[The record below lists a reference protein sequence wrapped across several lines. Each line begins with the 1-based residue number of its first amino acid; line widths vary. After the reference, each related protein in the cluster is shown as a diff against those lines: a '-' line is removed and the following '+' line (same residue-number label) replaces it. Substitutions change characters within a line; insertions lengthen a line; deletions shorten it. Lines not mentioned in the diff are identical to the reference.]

1 MIHLEGPHM
10 GLYDSRSTNRVQMWN
25 TWAVSRSES
34 IGHMVEW
41 VAAVARSAP
50 GGKLRNL
57 VFRCHGDS
65 GYLQMGAGIKLS
77 DIPQFSAWRGL
88 VDRTYFSACSV
99 AHIDSAR
106 SNGGVA
112 GSDGNLSK
120 SSAGVDAER
129 RSNGGVAGSD
139 GNRFC
144 SEFARTVGC
153 YLVAGTEP
161 QVIGRNRVL
170 PYGCLDTFEGL
181 VLTYSPAGGICGQH
195 RWPSTYDRGR
205 GRGGMAH
212 NAD

>member
-25 TWAVSRSES
+25 TWAVSQSES
-34 IGHMVEW
+34 VGHMVEW

-99 AHIDSAR
+99 AHIDSA
-106 SNGGVA
+106 
-112 GSDGNLSK
+112 
-120 SSAGVDAER
+120 

>member
-88 VDRTYFSACSV
+88 VDRTYFPPVVSLISIQPGRTEELRAAMATGSV
-99 AHIDSAR
+99 PSLR
-106 SNGGVA
+106 
-112 GSDGNLSK
+112 
-120 SSAGVDAER
+120 
-129 RSNGGVAGSD
+129 
-139 GNRFC
+139 
-144 SEFARTVGC
+144 
-153 YLVAGTEP
+153 EP
-161 QVIGRNRVL
+161 
-170 PYGCLDTFEGL
+170 
-181 VLTYSPAGGICGQH
+181 
-195 RWPSTYDRGR
+195 
-205 GRGGMAH
+205 
-212 NAD
+212 